1 MNALWLRLL
10 NSTYRKEPVASFVI
24 TVGIVDA
31 VIGSVGASGS
41 LFCFGLATVGVAVI
55 FRWWQHQRS
64 TLEESETAAEY
75 YLPSQTSQARLPV
88 LKENSHHP
96 RR

>member
-10 NSTYRKEPVASFVI
+10 NSAYRKEPVASFVI

-31 VIGSVGASGS
+31 VIGSIGASGS
-41 LFCFGLATVGVAVI
+41 LFCFGLSTVGVAMI
-55 FRWWQHQRS
+55 LRWWQHQRS
-64 TLEESETAAEY
+64 TLDQPEPAPEY
-75 YLPSQTSQARLPV
+75 YLPSRTSQPRLPV
-88 LKENSHHP
+88 LKTPNQHP

>member
-10 NSTYRKEPVASFVI
+10 HSAYRKEPVASFVI

-31 VIGSVGASGS
+31 VIGSLGASGS
-41 LFCFGLATVGVAVI
+41 LFCFGLGTVGVAVI
-55 FRWWQHQRS
+55 MRWWQHQRS
-64 TLEESETAAEY
+64 VLEQPNTGTEY
-75 YLPSQTSQARLPV
+75 YLPSRTSQARLPV
-88 LKENSHHP
+88 LKETSHP